1 MISPQKIKWNELSST
16 EVPFDITTCLSFG
29 GDSGDVETYLGREA
43 MVSETWNGEIKRGNS
58 YKWNESLSPSI
69 AIMKKDFSDFSRE
82 ENRKILSWLTGRKTA
97 GFLDIYLDEQANAIE
112 YSILGNFI
120 SVSQYKLG
128 NSRVVG
134 YIAQFEALMPWAL
147 SPLHI
152 EPNTFDPT
160 NIDITK
166 MRDVSAPT
174 SNTFTIT
181 IDTDEPESAVYPKI
195 TIKHNNTNYVRIAD
209 DAVLTADSTMI
220 AGTVYYNGTTYYWRT
235 LSPTKK
241 TSTTKPS
248 YDGWTTKQ
256 VNHAYGNSDT
266 WEIGYIYQYGNTYY
280 WLEPAN
286 TFYSNTTNP
295 NLQTT
300 SVKITNTYAINDQT
314 YVATCSIGNNTLDET
329 IVLDGANK
337 VISSSRTARIF
348 GNDFTWE
355 WIPLYDGVNTIT
367 VEGNCSVA
375 LEYREV
381 RKVGEY

>member
-1 MISPQKIKWNELSST
+1 MISAHRIEYRGYSSIDFDLITCLAFESDNSEVNTFLTREAVASESYRGEFKRIHNFKYTETFAPKFTFIKEGYRDFTTDDVRKVLRWLTSGANASFLTVYQDDGNVVHFEVLGGFSEVSLYKMGNGRVVAVTAVFESST
-16 EVPFDITTCLSFG
+16 P
-29 GDSGDVETYLGREA
+29 Y
-43 MVSETWNGEIKRGNS
+43 
-58 YKWNESLSPSI
+58 
-69 AIMKKDFSDFSRE
+69 
-82 ENRKILSWLTGRKTA
+82 
-97 GFLDIYLDEQANAIE
+97 
-112 YSILGNFI
+112 
-120 SVSQYKLG
+120 
-128 NSRVVG
+128 
-134 YIAQFEALMPWAL
+134 AL

-166 MRDVSAPT
+166 MKDVSAPT
-174 SNTFTIT
+174 NNTFTIT

-209 DAVLTADSTMI
+209 DTELTADSPMI
-220 AGTVYYNGTTYYWRT
+220 AGTVYYNGTTYYW
-235 LSPTKK
+235 LDS
-241 TSTTKPS
+241 TST
-248 YDGWTTKQ
+248 
-256 VNHAYGNSDT
+256 
-266 WEIGYIYQYGNTYY
+266 
-280 WLEPAN
+280 
-286 TFYSNTTNP
+286 FCSNTTNP

-300 SVKITNTYAINDQT
+300 GVKITNTYAINDQT

-367 VEGNCSVA
+367 VEGNCSIA

>member
-1 MISPQKIKWNELSST
+1 MISPQMIGWNGLLSREFPS
-16 EVPFDITTCLSFG
+16 DITTCLSFG

-58 YKWNESLSPSI
+58 YKWSESLSPSI
-69 AIMKKDFSDFSRE
+69 TIIKKDFSDFTRD

-120 SVSQYKLG
+120 GVSQYKLG

-134 YIAQFEALMPWAL
+134 YIAQFESVMPWAL
-147 SPLHI
+147 SPLQI
-152 EPNTFDPT
+152 EPDDFSST

-166 MRDVSAPT
+166 MRDVSAPAN
-174 SNTFTIT
+174 NTFTLT

-195 TIKHNNTNYVRIAD
+195 TIKHNNTNYVRIANGT
-209 DAVLTADSTMI
+209 VLTEDSPMI
-220 AGTVYYNGTTYYWRT
+220 ASTAYYNG
-235 LSPTKK
+235 
-241 TSTTKPS
+241 
-248 YDGWTTKQ
+248 
-256 VNHAYGNSDT
+256 A
-266 WEIGYIYQYGNTYY
+266 TYY
-280 WLEPAN
+280 WLDSAGKFN
-286 TFYSNTTNP
+286 SNTTNP
-295 NLQTT
+295 QLQTT
-300 SVKITNTYAINDQT
+300 SVKITNTYAVDDKT

-329 IVLDGANK
+329 IIIDGANK

-348 GNDFTWE
+348 GDDFTWE
-355 WIPLYDGVNTIT
+355 WLPLYDGVNTIK
-367 VEGNCSVA
+367 VEGNCSIA